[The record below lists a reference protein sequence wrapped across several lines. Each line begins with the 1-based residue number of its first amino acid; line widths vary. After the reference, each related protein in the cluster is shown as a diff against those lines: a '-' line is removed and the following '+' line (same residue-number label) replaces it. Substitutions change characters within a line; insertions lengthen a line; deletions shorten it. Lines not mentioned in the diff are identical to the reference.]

1 MTAALGTCRHQY
13 EPQISSKGLIFSG
26 DSGSRASRPQGALPS
41 GVRPDSFVK
50 KTLLPAISR
59 FYAHLHPFL
68 TGGAI
73 PRTVV
78 VRVCLSEPP
87 RLSPHV
93 AHSAL
98 HGSSS
103 TMCIFS
109 QCSGHFSV
117 SSFQTTTR
125 KTNTTRYK
133 SEMYQRGI
141 RAVPPVRASS
151 CP

>member
-1 MTAALGTCRHQY
+1 MSLIICEIFIWDFMTSALGTCRHQY
-13 EPQISSKGLIFSG
+13 EPQMSSKGLIFSG

-78 VRVCLSEPP
+78 LRVCLSEPP
-87 RLSPHV
+87 R
-93 AHSAL
+93 
-98 HGSSS
+98 
-103 TMCIFS
+103 
-109 QCSGHFSV
+109 
-117 SSFQTTTR
+117 
-125 KTNTTRYK
+125 
-133 SEMYQRGI
+133 
-141 RAVPPVRASS
+141 
-151 CP
+151 

>member
-1 MTAALGTCRHQY
+1 MSLIICEIFIWDFMTSALGTCRHQY
-13 EPQISSKGLIFSG
+13 EPQMSSKGLIFSG
-26 DSGSRASRPQGALPS
+26 DSGFRASRPQSALPS

-87 RLSPHV
+87 RSSPRV
-93 AHSAL
+93 ARSAL
-98 HGSSS
+98 HGKSS

-109 QCSGHFSV
+109 
-117 SSFQTTTR
+117 
-125 KTNTTRYK
+125 
-133 SEMYQRGI
+133 
-141 RAVPPVRASS
+141 
-151 CP
+151 